1 MNQKTVFFDLDGTLL
16 GTRNGRRF
24 QIPPS
29 ALRALER
36 LRENGHRLAV
46 CSGRQ
51 EAFIQKFFPGLFQS
65 YVALNGA
72 HVVFEDKTVLDRIL
86 PEERIRLL
94 AEHFDSYGCSFIFIG
109 KRHGWARN
117 VPEKVYSR
125 MEEIYGLPD
134 FLVKNWKPEQ
144 VEAGMMDFV
153 FETDAEYEKCADAFT
168 DGMILNRHPG
178 MLTNDLSFPDW
189 NKADG
194 IRTFLAQ
201 SGISKEDTVAFGDGY
216 NDISMMGAV
225 GCAVAMG
232 NAVDEVKEKA
242 DFITSPIFEDG
253 IERGLRHLG
262 LI

>member
-24 QIPPS
+24 QIPES
-29 ALRALER
+29 ALRALIK

-51 EAFIQKFFPGLFQS
+51 EAFIHKFLPGLFQS

-72 HVVFEDKTVLDRIL
+72 HVVFEGKTVLDRLL
-86 PEERIRLL
+86 PEERIRRL
-94 AEHFDSYGCSFIFIG
+94 AAHFDSYGCSFVFIG
-109 KRHGWARN
+109 KHHGWARN
-117 VPEKVYSR
+117 VPQKFFGR

-134 FLVKNWKPEQ
+134 FLVSDWEPEQ

-153 FETDAEYEKCADAFT
+153 FETDAEYKKCAGAFT
-168 DGMILNRHPG
+168 GGMILNRHPG
-178 MLTNDLSFPDW
+178 MLTNDLSFSDW

-194 IRTFLAQ
+194 IRTFLSE
-201 SGISKEDTVAFGDGY
+201 SGIPKEDTVAFGDGY
-216 NDISMMGAV
+216 NDIAMMGAV

-232 NAVDEVKEKA
+232 NAVDEVKGKA
-242 DFITSPIFEDG
+242 DYVTAPMFEDG
-253 IERGLRHLG
+253 IERGLKHLG